1 MFVCLFV
8 CREEE
13 ARVDAVAIPAPMQPH
28 KYFVSLTDPK
38 TGVVGGDGGIAPRLQ
53 GKVRN
58 P

>member
-1 MFVCLFV
+1 ME
-8 CREEE
+8 RY
-13 ARVDAVAIPAPMQPH
+13 VDALAIPASLQPH

-38 TGVVGGDGGIAPRLQ
+38 TGAVGGDGGMTPRLQ